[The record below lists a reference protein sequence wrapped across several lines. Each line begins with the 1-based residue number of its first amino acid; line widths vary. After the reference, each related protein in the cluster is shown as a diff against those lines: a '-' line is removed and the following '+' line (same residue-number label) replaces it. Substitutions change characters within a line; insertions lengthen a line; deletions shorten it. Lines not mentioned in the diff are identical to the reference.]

1 MNKKDVAI
9 VIGHDII
16 SKGAYSDVLG
26 KSEFDYNLEVSKLVG
41 CDYYVHTPN
50 VSYRRKM
57 KATYSKLS
65 HYDLTIE
72 LHFNAAHQA
81 AHGAE
86 ALYYHTN
93 ERGRRAAMLYSK
105 MISEHYGTRNRGD
118 KPLSNSNQRGYWA
131 VASGIPT
138 CIIAEPFFGTNVEA
152 NKFKD
157 ACEYASVLSE
167 FITKYSQW

>member
-1 MNKKDVAI
+1 MNLEDAAI
-9 VIGHDII
+9 VIGHDWT
-16 SKGAYSDVLG
+16 SKGAYSSILG
-26 KSEFDYNLEVSKLVG
+26 KSEYDYNMEVAKLVE
-41 CDYYVHTPN
+41 CDVYTHNPN

-65 HYDLTIE
+65 HYQLTIE
-72 LHFNAAHQA
+72 LHFNAAHQS

-93 ERGRRAAMLYSK
+93 KRGHRAAMLFAK
-105 MISEHYGTRNRGD
+105 MVSEHYGTRNRGD
-118 KPLSNSNQRGYWA
+118 KPLSNINQRGYWA

-138 CIIAEPFFGTNVEA
+138 AIIAEPFFGTNPEA

-157 ACEYASVLSE
+157 TGEYAGVLKQ
-167 FITKYSQW
+167 FIQQYQLW

>member
-1 MNKKDVAI
+1 MNLEQVAI
-9 VIGHDII
+9 VIGHDFT
-16 SKGAYSDVLG
+16 SKGAYSSILG
-26 KSEFDYNLEVSKLVG
+26 ESEYTYNMEVAKLVG
-41 CDYYVHTPN
+41 CDVITHNPN
-50 VSYRRKM
+50 ISYRRKM

-65 HYDLTIE
+65 HYDLTLE

-93 ERGRRAAMLYSK
+93 ERGRHAAMTYSK
-105 MISEHYGTRNRGD
+105 MISKHYGTRNRGD

-138 CIIAEPFFGTNVEA
+138 GLILEPFFGTNEEA

-157 ACEYASVLSE
+157 KSEYAGVLKQ
-167 FITKYSQW
+167 FIKGIL

>member
-16 SKGAYSDVLG
+16 SKGAYSDILG
-26 KSEFDYNLEVSKLVG
+26 MYEYDYNMQVAKLVG
-41 CDYYVHTPN
+41 CDIYTHSRN

-65 HYDLTIE
+65 DYDLTIE
-72 LHFNAAHQA
+72 LHFNAAHPA
-81 AHGAE
+81 ANGAE
-86 ALYYHTN
+86 ALYFHTN

-105 MISEHYGTRNRGD
+105 MVSDQYGTRNRGD
-118 KPLSNSNQRGYWA
+118 KPLNNANQRGYWA

-138 CIIAEPFFGTNVEA
+138 AIIAEPFFGTNVEA

-157 ACEYASVLSE
+157 VCEYAGVLSE
-167 FITKYSQW
+167 FILQYNLW